1 MFKATIS
8 NAKEFKKIIDAM
20 SNLVDEISFEVDERG
35 LRASAMDPSH
45 VALVSVNVPREA
57 FEEYIADPHEIGVN
71 LEALK
76 KIMKRAKSKEK
87 LALELDEERNR
98 LNIIL
103 KNDATRKFSLALYDV
118 STSNVK
124 VPDLNYPNEIVI
136 KAGAFKDALKDAE
149 LVDDH
154 VTLQTDEEGRF
165 IVFSKGDINQCE
177 TIFDENSEAVLD
189 IRITEPAR
197 STFSLSYLEDITK
210 AASSDDILHIYLG
223 TDMPVKIE
231 FNIADGKI
239 LFLLA
244 PRIES

>member
-8 NAKEFKKIIDAM
+8 NAKEFKKIVDAM
-20 SNLVDEISFEVDERG
+20 SNLVDEISFEIDEEG

-57 FEEYIADPHEIGVN
+57 FEEFVADPHEIGVD

-76 KIMKRAKSKEK
+76 KIVKRAKSKEK
-87 LALELDEERNR
+87 LILELDEERNR
-98 LNIIL
+98 LNVIL
-103 KNDATRKFSLALYDV
+103 KNDATRKFSLALYDI

-136 KAGAFKDALKDAE
+136 RAGAFKEALKDAE
-149 LVDDH
+149 LVNDH
-154 VTLQTDEEGRF
+154 VTLQVDEEGRF
-165 IVFSKGDINQCE
+165 IVSSKGETNQSE
-177 TIFDENSEAVLD
+177 TIFDENSDAILD
-189 IRITEPAR
+189 MRITEPAK

-223 TDMPVKIE
+223 SDMPVKIE

>member
-20 SNLVDEISFEVDERG
+20 SNLVDEISFEVDEKG

-45 VALVSVNVPREA
+45 VALVSVDIPREA
-57 FEEYIADPHEIGVN
+57 FDEYVADPHEIGVD

-76 KIMKRAKSKEK
+76 KIVKRAKSKEM
-87 LALELDEERNR
+87 LTLELDEERNR
-98 LNIIL
+98 LNVIL
-103 KNDATRKFSLALYDV
+103 KNDATRKFSLSLYDV

-124 VPDLNYPNEIVI
+124 VPDLNYPNEII
-136 KAGAFKDALKDAE
+136 MKAGAFKDALKDAE

-154 VTLQTDEEGRF
+154 VILKVDGEGRF
-165 IVFSKGDINQCE
+165 IVSSKGDVNQSE

-189 IRITEPAR
+189 MRITEPAR

-223 TDMPVKIE
+223 SDMPVKIE
-231 FNIADGKI
+231 FNVADGKI

>member
-20 SNLVDEISFEVDERG
+20 SNLVDEISFEVDEKG

-45 VALVSVNVPREA
+45 VALVSVDIPREA
-57 FEEYIADPHEIGVN
+57 FDEYVADPHEIGVD

-76 KIMKRAKSKEK
+76 KIVKRAKSKEM
-87 LALELDEERNR
+87 LTLELDEERNR
-98 LNIIL
+98 LNVIL
-103 KNDATRKFSLALYDV
+103 KNDATRKFSLSLYDV

-124 VPDLNYPNEIVI
+124 VPDLNYPNEII
-136 KAGAFKDALKDAE
+136 MKAGAFKDALKDAE

-154 VTLQTDEEGRF
+154 VTLKVDGEGRF
-165 IVFSKGDINQCE
+165 IVSSKGDVNQSE

-189 IRITEPAR
+189 MRITEPAR

-210 AASSDDILHIYLG
+210 AVSSDDILHIYLG
-223 TDMPVKIE
+223 SDMPVKIE
-231 FNIADGKI
+231 FNVADGKI